1 MSAAARSE
9 RVKPCLLDRIAG
21 DEDGDQRAYRA
32 FSPQRYKKAVLRD
45 LRWLFNTGAHPAHMP
60 LAESRRWSARKPGG
74 SSSFGGDDTEGLP
87 PAQLGNYPEAYNSVL
102 AFGIPDLTGLRS
114 SDLELGALQEE
125 LEAAVKLFEPRLD
138 TKTVQVRVI
147 EIHDPTEPSVLAFE
161 IEGEL
166 WMEDIPE
173 HLRVRTMIDL
183 EIGQCNLIE
192 RIDGPKTH

>member
-87 PAQLGNYPEAYNSVL
+87 PAQLGNYPL
-102 AFGIPDLTGLRS
+102 AKPAAQSRRGNIHLALPISHRGLHQKRA
-114 SDLELGALQEE
+114 G
-125 LEAAVKLFEPRLD
+125 P
-138 TKTVQVRVI
+138 
-147 EIHDPTEPSVLAFE
+147 
-161 IEGEL
+161 
-166 WMEDIPE
+166 
-173 HLRVRTMIDL
+173 
-183 EIGQCNLIE
+183 IG
-192 RIDGPKTH
+192 RDGR